1 MSFDFLAEP
10 LAQGFMRRALLAGT
24 VLGGAGALLGV
35 FIVQRGLAFLSD
47 GLAHAT
53 FGGMALGL
61 LVGASPDHAL
71 WVALPFTALV
81 AVAIGAVRRG
91 SGLGSDVAT
100 GVFFALAFALGVLF
114 LGLRPAK
121 DSLNVEALLFG
132 SILAISPDVLLAMLI
147 VAGLTTVALA
157 LAWSR
162 LAYAT
167 FDAELA
173 ELSGVPVAALEHLLL
188 VLTALVVV
196 VGVKTVGVILVSA
209 FIVIPAATATLLA
222 RTLAGIGALAVILGV
237 VGSAL
242 GLVLSYHLNAASGAT
257 IIVTL
262 AAVFFAA
269 LFLRRG

>member
-1 MSFDFLAEP
+1 
-10 LAQGFMRRALLAGT
+10 
-24 VLGGAGALLGV
+24 
-35 FIVQRGLAFLSD
+35 
-47 GLAHAT
+47 
-53 FGGMALGL
+53 
-61 LVGASPDHAL
+61 
-71 WVALPFTALV
+71 
-81 AVAIGAVRRG
+81 
-91 SGLGSDVAT
+91 
-100 GVFFALAFALGVLF
+100 VFFALAFALGVLF

-262 AAVFFAA
+262 AAIFFAA